1 MSYSSDASTI
11 CGGECHC
18 IGYGDHSCG
27 TLNCGRCGKDHS
39 KIICVSIE
47 DMVFAFR
54 LVEDKVCG
62 MLSDDLYGSA
72 FREQQMVWLE
82 NITPF
87 SEGLYYFE

>member
-1 MSYSSDASTI
+1 
-11 CGGECHC
+11 
-18 IGYGDHSCG
+18 
-27 TLNCGRCGKDHS
+27 
-39 KIICVSIE
+39 
-47 DMVFAFR
+47 MVFAFR